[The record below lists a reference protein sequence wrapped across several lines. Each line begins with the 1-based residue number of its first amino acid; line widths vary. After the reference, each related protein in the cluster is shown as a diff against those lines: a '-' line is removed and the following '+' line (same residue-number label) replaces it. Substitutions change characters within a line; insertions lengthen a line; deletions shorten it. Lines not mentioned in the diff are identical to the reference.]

1 MKRKIEVMELKPDRN
16 MDSVKCKC
24 GFRNLF
30 NKNMV
35 EQNEQGQRVIYC
47 SRCHREVVLRKK

>member
-1 MKRKIEVMELKPDRN
+1 MELKPDRN
-16 MDSVKCKC
+16 CTSVKCKC

-35 EQNEQGQRVIYC
+35 EQNEQGQRVIIC
-47 SRCHREVVLRKK
+47 EKCNREIVLRKK

>member
-1 MKRKIEVMELKPDRN
+1 MELKPDRN
-16 MDSVKCKC
+16 CTSVKCKC

-35 EQNEQGQRVIYC
+35 EQNELGQRVIYC
-47 SRCHREVVLRKK
+47 GKCNREIVLRKIK